1 MLSSVQAPTIVPGQD
16 LASTTMI
23 PDGQKPYSQHG
34 GTLLLSHLPME
45 RRRNKIQEGGVV
57 LVRGLQAEIPAGGP
71 MYCTPTPTS
80 PVKLGVCPGVL
91 S

>member
-1 MLSSVQAPTIVPGQD
+1 MPGQD

-23 PDGQKPYSQHG
+23 PGGQKPYSQHG
-34 GTLLLSHLPME
+34 GTLLLRHLPME
-45 RRRNKIQEGGVV
+45 RRNKIQEGGVV
-57 LVRGLQAEIPAGGP
+57 LVRGLQAEIPAGSP

-80 PVKLGVCPGVL
+80 PMKLGVFPGVL

>member
-1 MLSSVQAPTIVPGQD
+1 MPGKD

-23 PDGQKPYSQHG
+23 PDWQKAYSQRG

-45 RRRNKIQEGGVV
+45 RRRNKIQEGGTV
-57 LVRGLQAEIPAGGP
+57 LVRGLQAEIPAGSP
-71 MYCTPTPTS
+71 PAPTS
-80 PVKLGVCPGVL
+80 PVRLGVCPGGL